1 MRWLF
6 WGALAC
12 VLVAGAAALGA
23 FGPSPRA
30 RAARLSAAEQAAAVR
45 EAPPSLEPPSAA
57 PPAAQVRWIAAGGGP
72 YPELNQVSMA
82 QDLALAAEVLGD
94 GGLVLFASGHRGA
107 VQVLDGSR
115 RGDPL
120 VARLAGLFAPRPGR
134 DAHYEP
140 APVSAHGEATA
151 ERVLAAIASALAAGE
166 TPLLVYLASHGDM
179 GETARDNRLPL
190 WADSMLSV
198 ADLARVLD
206 ERPPRRAVR
215 LVVTACHSGGFAE
228 IIFRDADEEAGPA
241 DGVRCG
247 LFAATWDLKATGC
260 DPDPDRRAQEGY
272 GLHFLHA
279 LHGQDRDGEPL
290 DAGRVDFDHDGR
302 VTLLEAHT
310 RTRIASASIDVPTS
324 TSERWLRGVA
334 PTSGRS
340 APVSLPEEDAV
351 VTALAPRLGLADDPG
366 RARDRLAADEEALH
380 ALEERAEDL
389 DARAADATRTVAA
402 ALLSRFPVLDD
413 PWHPDWTRTLT
424 GHRAEIE
431 ATLREHPALG
441 ELESVRADQERLNA
455 ETEILELE
463 AAHLERLVRALD
475 NRTLAGRL
483 RARGGDDW
491 RTYERILSCE
501 RSEP

>member
-1 MRWLF
+1 M
-6 WGALAC
+6 
-12 VLVAGAAALGA
+12 LGA

-30 RAARLSAAEQAAAVR
+30 RAARHTREGSAAAAVV
-45 EAPPSLEPPSAA
+45 PPSSPEPAGVA
-57 PPAAQVRWIAAGGGP
+57 PAPAQVRWIAAGGGP

-94 GGLVLFASGHRGA
+94 GGLVLFASGHGGA
-107 VQVLDGSR
+107 TQVLDGAR

-120 VARLAGLFAPRPGR
+120 VARLAELFAPRPGR

-151 ERVLAAIASALAAGE
+151 ERVLSAVGGALAAGE
-166 TPLLVYLASHGDM
+166 APLLVYIASHGDM
-179 GETARDNRLPL
+179 GEMARDNRLPL

-198 ADLARVLD
+198 TDLARVLD
-206 ERPPRRAVR
+206 EHPARRAAR
-215 LVVTACHSGGFAE
+215 FVVTACHSGGFAE
-228 IIFRDADEEAGPA
+228 IVFRQADEEAGPA

-247 LFAATWDLKATGC
+247 LFAATWDLKANGC

-279 LHGQDRDGEPL
+279 LRGQDRDGEPL

-310 RTRIASASIDVPTS
+310 RARIASASIDVPTS
-324 TSERWLRGVA
+324 TSERWLRSAA
-334 PTSGRS
+334 PTTGPS
-340 APVSLPEEDAV
+340 AAVSLPEEDAV

-366 RARDRLAADEEALH
+366 RARDRLAADEDALH
-380 ALEERAEDL
+380 ALEERAEEL
-389 DARAADATRTVAA
+389 DARAAEATRTVAA
-402 ALLSRFPVLDD
+402 ALLARFPVLDD
-413 PWHPDWTRTLT
+413 PWHPDWTRTLAT
-424 GHRAEIE
+424 HRAEIE
-431 ATLREHPALG
+431 STLREHPALG
-441 ELESVRADQERLNA
+441 ELEAVRADQDRLSA
-455 ETEILELE
+455 ETEVLELE

-483 RARGGDDW
+483 RARGGAGW
-491 RTYERILSCE
+491 RVYERILSCE